1 MPLKEAEKRNK
12 EIYIEIGRY
21 IHECRTRR
29 KLSLQLLSVRLGV
42 NPSYLREIELGER
55 IPDDE
60 FIRSLAENCQLD
72 ENYIYDRL
80 GKSPLIARE
89 ELDHHSLLQE
99 TLKEIGMSSLS
110 EEKKDEIY
118 QSIHSF
124 VTKELQG
131 E

>member
-1 MPLKEAEKRNK
+1 MTLSQADKRNK
-12 EIYIEIGRY
+12 EIYVEIGHY

-29 KLSLQLLSVRLGV
+29 KLSLQLLGVRLGV
-42 NPSYLREIELGER
+42 NPSYLREVERGER

-80 GKSPLIARE
+80 GKAPLIARE
-89 ELDHHSLLQE
+89 ELERHVHLQE
-99 TLKEIGMSSLS
+99 MLKAIGMSSLS
-110 EEKKDEIY
+110 EQKKDEIY
-118 QSIHSF
+118 QRCYEIVS
-124 VTKELQG
+124 KELN